1 MNQEKAEAISPGFF
15 RALRRDIK
23 RKPSYAVSRMK
34 EITHGKIAP
43 LRVGNGSA
51 TKPVSMSEI

>member
-34 EITHGKIAP
+34 EITHAKNRAAS
-43 LRVGNGSA
+43 RWKRQRDETS
-51 TKPVSMSEI
+51 KHE